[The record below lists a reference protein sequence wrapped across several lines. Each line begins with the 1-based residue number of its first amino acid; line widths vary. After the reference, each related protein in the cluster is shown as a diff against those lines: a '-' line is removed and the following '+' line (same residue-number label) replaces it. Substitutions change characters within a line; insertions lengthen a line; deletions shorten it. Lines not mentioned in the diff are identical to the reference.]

1 MNEKLAQNGINIDQE
16 EFEKLGNQTQK
27 LIDEYKEGME
37 KMQKELE
44 KKGQEFLEAKKKI
57 GELASKKQID
67 D

>member
-44 KKGQEFLEAKKKI
+44 KKGHEF
-57 GELASKKQID
+57 
-67 D
+67 